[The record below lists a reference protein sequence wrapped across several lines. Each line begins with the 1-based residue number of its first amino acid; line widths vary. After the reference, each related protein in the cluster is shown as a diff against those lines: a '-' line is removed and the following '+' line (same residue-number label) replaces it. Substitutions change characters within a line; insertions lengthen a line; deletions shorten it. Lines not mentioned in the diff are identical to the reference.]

1 MIARARWLVHPLA
14 LLPLAL
20 LFYDFLIDNLTANPI
35 QEITQRTGKT
45 ALVLLILTLVVTPV
59 NRHFRLPDLV
69 PLRKRLGLYAFLYAT
84 LHLSIFVG
92 LDYFFDW
99 ELILLELSEKLYVL
113 VGLTAWLLLL
123 PLAVTS
129 TKGWQR
135 RLGKRWKGLHRLIYV
150 AASAVILHYLWLVK
164 SDIREPLAYGA
175 GVALLLTLRL
185 PPVRRWLPR
194 RTPE

>member
-20 LFYDFLIDNLTANPI
+20 LFYDFLIDNPTANPI

-45 ALVLLILTLVVTPV
+45 ALILLILTLVVTPV

-99 ELILLELSEKLYVL
+99 ELILLELSEKLAAL
-113 VGLTAWLLLL
+113 GIPGLDAEAFDMSFFQFVDFAELIESAPLLLSAFGVDL
-123 PLAVTS
+123 
-129 TKGWQR
+129 
-135 RLGKRWKGLHRLIYV
+135 
-150 AASAVILHYLWLVK
+150 SAVM
-164 SDIREPLAYGA
+164 AM
-175 GVALLLTLRL
+175 L
-185 PPVRRWLPR
+185 PPDIIRQIEESGLLDDLKG
-194 RTPE
+194 EEGSENGGEGEN

>member
-1 MIARARWLVHPLA
+1 MIARLRWLVHPLA
-14 LLPLAL
+14 LAPLAL
-20 LFYDFLIDNLTANPI
+20 LVYDFLFDNLTANPI
-35 QEITQRTGKT
+35 QEITHRTGKT
-45 ALVLLILTLVVTPV
+45 ALILLILTLVVTPV

-92 LDYFFDW
+92 IDYFFDW
-99 ELILLELSEKLYVL
+99 ELILLELNEKLYVL
-113 VGLTAWLLLL
+113 VGFTAWLSLL

-135 RLGKRWKGLHRLIYV
+135 RLGKRWKLLHRLIYG
-150 AASAVILHYLWLVK
+150 AAGAVILHYLWLVK
-164 SDIREPLAYGA
+164 SDIREPLAYGV

-194 RTPE
+194 RSPE

>member
-1 MIARARWLVHPLA
+1 MIARIRWLVHPLA
-14 LLPLAL
+14 WAPLAL
-20 LFYDFLIDNLTANPI
+20 LVYDFFIDNLTANPI
-35 QEITQRTGKT
+35 QEITHRTGKT
-45 ALVLLILTLVVTPV
+45 ALILLILSLVVTPA
-59 NRHFRLPDLV
+59 NRHLRLPGLV
-69 PLRKRLGLYAFLYAT
+69 PLRKRLGLYAFLYAS

-99 ELILLELSEKLYVL
+99 QLILLELNEKLYVL
-113 VGLTAWLLLL
+113 VGFTAWLILL

-135 RLGKRWKGLHRLIYV
+135 RLGKRWKRLHQLIYG
-150 AASAVILHYLWLVK
+150 AAGAVILHYLWLVK

-185 PPVRRWLPR
+185 APVRRWLPR
-194 RTPE
+194 RSLE